1 MNFLTPEAEQIIERM
16 VKDQAFRLAMVRK
29 SLFWFTHFYFG
40 GTYVRYPTADFQRE
54 IFQLLENEQYQNI
67 VITAFRG
74 SAKSTIVTMAYVIW
88 SILGDQHKKYPL
100 ILGNTQAKAQTHL
113 LAIKHEF
120 ENNDRLKAD
129 LGPFKEER
137 NSQWGAV
144 ALTLPQY
151 DAKIS
156 ISSVEQSVRGEK
168 HRQYRPDVIICDDL
182 EDMDSVRT
190 QESRDKLF
198 EWLTS
203 DVLPAGDIGTRMI
216 FVGTPLHEDSLL
228 RRLEKQFEVGN
239 PRNVF
244 RRYPILDENNKP
256 LWAGKFAT
264 DADIQAEREKCL
276 NERAWLR
283 EYMLKIVSPDDQLVK
298 REWIKYYTD
307 FPTGPDAR
315 FRQIT
320 LGIDPARSQS
330 PNADY
335 TAMVGARIYGAGT
348 ERTIYILPNPVNARL
363 TTEQILSK
371 VETLMLAYGASG
383 KTVRVYVEEFG
394 FQGVLAELLVGKGI
408 YAKLFPL
415 KGRSKQDRLEAIV
428 RLIEV
433 GKILFPENGA
443 EKLLEQLLGFGSEK
457 HDDLVDAFTM
467 TVLQSLEDTKRYPQ
481 IFVL

>member
-1 MNFLTPEAEQIIERM
+1 MIRDKN
-16 VKDQAFRLAMVRK
+16 FRLVMVRD

-40 GTYVRYPTADFQRE
+40 GTYVKYPTADFQRE
-54 IFQLLENEQYQNI
+54 IFQLLEDAKHQNI

-88 SILGDQHKKYPL
+88 SILGKQQKKFPI
-100 ILGNTQAKAQTHL
+100 ILGSTQAKAQTHL

-120 ENNDRLKAD
+120 EQNELLRAD
-129 LGPFKEER
+129 LGPFREE
-137 NSQWGAV
+137 NNQWGA
-144 ALTLPQY
+144 LSLILPQY

-156 ISSVEQSVRGEK
+156 IGSVEQSIRGLRHYE
-168 HRQYRPDVIICDDL
+168 HRPDVIVCDDL
-182 EDMDSVRT
+182 EDMESVRT

-203 DVLPAGDIGTRMI
+203 DVLPAGDKDTRMLFI
-216 FVGTPLHEDSLL
+216 GTPLHEDSLL

-244 RRYPILDENNKP
+244 RRYPILDENGKP
-256 LWAGKFAT
+256 LWPGKFAT

-298 REWIKYYTD
+298 REWIKYYAD
-307 FPTGPDAR
+307 FPNGPDAK

-330 PNADY
+330 ASADY
-335 TAMVGARIYGAGT
+335 TAMVGARIYGVGT
-348 ERTIYILPNPVNARL
+348 ERTIYVLPNPVNAKL

-371 VETLMLAYGASG
+371 VEMLMLTYGAGG
-383 KTVRVYVEEFG
+383 KTVRVYVEDVN
-394 FQGVLAELLVGKGI
+394 FQGILAEMLVGKGI
-408 YAKLFPL
+408 RAKLFPL
-415 KGRSKQDRLEAIV
+415 KGKSKEDRLEAIV

-433 GKILFPENGA
+433 GKIRFPEKGA
-443 EKLLEQLLGFGSEK
+443 EKLIEQILGFGSEK

-467 TVLQSLEDTKRYPQ
+467 MVLQSLEDTKKYAQ
-481 IFVL
+481 ILWI